1 MNLADY
7 YNKCTLYSSQV
18 LINLNF
24 LEGFFKKFSNI
35 NFHEYPSS
43 GMPVDP
49 CGQTDMTKLTVGCR
63 NFGKAPKNNFCNL
76 YALAIRTKQ
85 DIW

>member
-1 MNLADY
+1 MYPLFFSDF
-7 YNKCTLYSSQV
+7 NKLQFTR
-18 LINLNF
+18 
-24 LEGFFKKFSNI
+24 GFFKKFSNI

-63 NFGKAPKNNFCNL
+63 NFGKAPKNRFCNS
-76 YALAIRTKQ
+76 IRSRHQ
-85 DIW
+85 DETGYLVGS